1 MDLSIII
8 VNWNC
13 AGYTTECISSIL
25 STTHGLEYEIIVV
38 DNASTDSSREMLSG
52 RFPRTRFLLSAD
64 NVGFARANNLGFRES
79 SGRNLLFL
87 NPDTRVIGDAIP
99 RMLAALQSSAA
110 IGAVGCRLLN
120 ADLTLQTSCVQRFPT
135 IFNQLTD
142 VDWLKQRFPTLGLW
156 GTAPLFTRENGTP
169 ADVQAVSGA
178 CVMIKRPIFD
188 QIGWFST
195 DYFLYTEDIDLCYK
209 VHHVGFRVCHVADA
223 QIVHY
228 GGGSSAK
235 ESDGFAD
242 VVLCESIRRFL
253 RKTRGARYATAY
265 RRAMRATATLR
276 ILLLQ
281 SAALLPFEE
290 ARISRSLKKWR
301 KVLRWSRGQE
311 PWAEQLG
318 ARRPEAVGS

>member
-13 AGYTTECISSIL
+13 ATYTTECISSIL

-38 DNASTDSSREMLSG
+38 DNASTDNSREILAG
-52 RFPRTRFLLSAD
+52 GFPRTRLLLSAD

-79 SGRNLLFL
+79 SGRNVLFL
-87 NPDTRVIGDAIP
+87 NPDTKVIGDAIP
-99 RMLAALQSSAA
+99 RMLAALQSSTT

-142 VDWLKQRFPTLGLW
+142 IDWLKQRFPTLGLW
-156 GTAPLFTRENGTP
+156 AMTPLFARGNGAP
-169 ADVQAVSGA
+169 ADVLAVSGA
-178 CVMIKRPIFD
+178 CVMMKRAIFD

-209 VHHVGFRVCHVADA
+209 VRQRGLRVCHVAGA

-242 VVLCESIRRFL
+242 IVMCESTRRFL
-253 RKTRGARYATAY
+253 RKTRGKGYATAY
-265 RRAMRATATLR
+265 RLAMRATATLR

-281 SAALLPFEE
+281 SAALLPFRE
-290 ARISRSLKKWR
+290 APISHSLRKWR
-301 KVLRWSRGQE
+301 RILRWSRGQE
-311 PWAEQLG
+311 SWAEQLG
-318 ARRPEAVGS
+318 ARPPDNVGS